1 LDLRAFTAQMAER
14 GYQRYSHQSS
24 SISIRDKISPK
35 FKKRKSCSNISTMPA
50 SHSLETVFVRFNPFL
65 MGDIF
70 TGYLGTCVTP
80 TVVQLGFAK
89 PLLNAALSQRPQRTH
104 LSGHAL
110 AGVPEG

>member
-1 LDLRAFTAQMAER
+1 
-14 GYQRYSHQSS
+14 
-24 SISIRDKISPK
+24 
-35 FKKRKSCSNISTMPA
+35 MPA

-89 PLLNAALSQRPQRTH
+89 LLLNAAPSQRGQRTH
-104 LSGHAL
+104 LPGHAL
-110 AGVPEG
+110 GRGAGRMRSEMGQNRRSEAWRVISACPSTPDFPRAAQTVAKGS

>member
-1 LDLRAFTAQMAER
+1 
-14 GYQRYSHQSS
+14 
-24 SISIRDKISPK
+24 
-35 FKKRKSCSNISTMPA
+35 MPA

-89 PLLNAALSQRPQRTH
+89 LLLDAALSQRVQRTH
-104 LSGHAL
+104 LPGHAHGRVL
-110 AGVPEG
+110 DG

>member
-1 LDLRAFTAQMAER
+1 
-14 GYQRYSHQSS
+14 
-24 SISIRDKISPK
+24 
-35 FKKRKSCSNISTMPA
+35 MPA

-89 PLLNAALSQRPQRTH
+89 LLLNAALSQRPQRTH
-104 LSGHAL
+104 LSGHAHSRG
-110 AGVPEG
+110 AGGVTSEMGHQRTSGRSNETSAFVS